1 MKELFSFHDSILDGV
16 TIEDVITATLSNEHV
31 VNEATVTK
39 VFNEILST
47 QLEDARFML
56 KKHMQ
61 DIINEVKANRE

>member
-1 MKELFSFHDSILDGV
+1 MKELFSFHDSILDGI
-16 TIEDVITATLSNEHV
+16 TIEDVITATLHNEQV
-31 VNEATVTK
+31 INERTVTK
-39 VFNEILST
+39 VFNEILET